1 ITGATGL
8 VGSATVDELINHG
21 HKITALARSDESARK
36 LESKG
41 VKVIRGGL
49 TDFETLKQA
58 AGDSSIDGVIHL
70 AFVHNFDEYTQ
81 VSELD
86 VLAIK
91 ALGEPLEG
99 TNKPF
104 IVSSTVGG
112 LDIKSD
118 DGVSAESDIQ
128 KPAFPRKGEN
138 TALELSK
145 NGVTT
150 ISMRLPP
157 TVHAGQLDK
166 GFIRILMNSAIKNKK
181 AVYVEPS
188 HWSAVHVSDAAKAY
202 RLAFEAGLKG
212 KSGIYHA
219 VAEGNIPFKD
229 IAEAIAKKTNAEAEL
244 KSVEDAAQYITF
256 LAPIGATFKP
266 TSSER
271 IKAEL
276 GWKPTGLSLLDDIS
290 QHYDGTS
297 IRDSFAN

>member
-1 ITGATGL
+1 
-8 VGSATVDELINHG
+8 
-21 HKITALARSDESARK
+21 
-36 LESKG
+36 
-41 VKVIRGGL
+41 
-49 TDFETLKQA
+49 FETLKQA

-202 RLAFEAGLKG
+202 RLAFEAGLK
-212 KSGIYHA
+212 
-219 VAEGNIPFKD
+219 
-229 IAEAIAKKTNAEAEL
+229 
-244 KSVEDAAQYITF
+244 
-256 LAPIGATFKP
+256 
-266 TSSER
+266 
-271 IKAEL
+271 
-276 GWKPTGLSLLDDIS
+276 
-290 QHYDGTS
+290 
-297 IRDSFAN
+297 

>member
-1 ITGATGL
+1 
-8 VGSATVDELINHG
+8 
-21 HKITALARSDESARK
+21 
-36 LESKG
+36 
-41 VKVIRGGL
+41 
-49 TDFETLKQA
+49 FETLKQA
-58 AGDSSIDGVIHL
+58 AGDPSIDGVIHL

-290 QHYDGTS
+290 QHYDGTF